1 MAIHVA
7 LNHKTSYRYDQ
18 LVNLG
23 PQVVRLRPAPH
34 CRTPI
39 LSYSLKITP
48 REHFLNW
55 QQDPQSNHQAR
66 LVFPERT
73 REFVIE
79 VDLVA
84 EIAAMNPFDFFLES
98 TAEES
103 PFTYE
108 PWLLRELRPYLET
121 EAPGPALKAWL
132 ATVDREPIKTIDFAG
147 GVNVTLG
154 LPFVR
159 TSPDHGTALDIAGTG
174 RADPASLLAALAMA
188 TEMAGRRTV

>member
-84 EIAAMNPFDFFLES
+84 EIAAMNPFDFSVQLTINRS
-98 TAEES
+98 DIQAIDRDAISPMPVGLLNSLNAEEVAN
-103 PFTYE
+103 
-108 PWLLRELRPYLET
+108 LMAYLISSGNKDDKLY
-121 EAPGPALKAWL
+121 AK
-132 ATVDREPIKTIDFAG
+132 
-147 GVNVTLG
+147 
-154 LPFVR
+154 
-159 TSPDHGTALDIAGTG
+159 
-174 RADPASLLAALAMA
+174 
-188 TEMAGRRTV
+188 